1 MKIGIIAKF
10 DPLKGGGV
18 ETVVKHTID
27 TLKTIAGVKIICY
40 HMDKENKSNIID
52 NVTYK
57 GIKTLNFPILNV
69 VSYNLKIALLLRKK
83 DFNYI
88 ISHGEVGAFL
98 KRKNIKSCIRYH
110 VYHGISELALR
121 PYIKLNNGFQRIIF
135 KIYKK
140 IAVKLEKCPIEH
152 SDKIF
157 SVSKHLRAEL
167 IKYYNV
173 NPNKVLN
180 ISNGVDTNYFSKK
193 NRSSCQKQLGLNP
206 ENKYILFIGND
217 ELRKGFDIALRV
229 LKALRKKQSN
239 IFLIAL
245 GPKPRPC
252 TGVIYLENK
261 NVKDKVVLINA
272 CDILIHPSRYEGG
285 RPTFVIM
292 EAMSCGVPV
301 VFSSSSSPEEIVGS
315 ENFQINSEDPRLYAK
330 KILDLIQNE
339 QEYEIASNSVRKSI
353 LKKYSLKTYNEYLS
367 FFTD

>member
-10 DPLKGGGV
+10 DPLRGGGV

-27 TLKTIAGVKIICY
+27 KLTTINEAKIICY
-40 HMDKENKSNIID
+40 YMDTKNNSNIIN

-57 GIKTLNFPILNV
+57 GIKTPNFPVLNV
-69 VSYNLKIALLLRKK
+69 VCYNLKIARLLRKT
-83 DFNYI
+83 DFDYI

-98 KRKNIKSCIRYH
+98 KRRKINPAIRYH

-121 PYIKLNNGFQRIIF
+121 PYIKLSNGLKKIIF

-140 IAVKLEKCPIEH
+140 IAVNLEKHPINC

-157 SVSKHLRAEL
+157 SVSDHLRVEL

-173 NPNKVLN
+173 NPSKVLT
-180 ISNGVDTNYFSKK
+180 ISNGVDTDRFSPK
-193 NRSSCQKQLGLNP
+193 NKISCQRKLNLNP

-217 ELRKGFDIALRV
+217 ELRKGFDIALRT
-229 LKALRKKQSN
+229 LKTLRKKQSN

-245 GPKPRPC
+245 GPKPKSC
-252 TGVIYLENK
+252 EGVIYLENK
-261 NVKDKVVLINA
+261 NINDKTILINA
-272 CDILIHPSRYEGG
+272 CHVLIHPSRYEGG

-292 EAMSCGVPV
+292 EAMSCGIPV
-301 VFSSSSSPEEIVGS
+301 VFSSSSSPEGIIDS
-315 ENFQINSEDPRLYAK
+315 ENFQINSEDHESYAE
-330 KILDLIQNE
+330 KILSLIQN
-339 QEYEIASNSVRKSI
+339 QKEYEITSNYVRKSI
-353 LKKYSLKTYNEYLS
+353 LNKYSLKTYDKYLT